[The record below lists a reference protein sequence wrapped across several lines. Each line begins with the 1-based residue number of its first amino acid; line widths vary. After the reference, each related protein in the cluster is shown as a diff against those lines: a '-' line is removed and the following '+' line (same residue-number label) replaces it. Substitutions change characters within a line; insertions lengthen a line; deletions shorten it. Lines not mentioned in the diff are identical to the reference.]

1 VAAVLAGCGGGAA
14 PTTTS
19 VAPAPPPPSREKVG
33 GPCRGAPPPHRY
45 EHVVV
50 LVLENHDFTAIA
62 GHSPYLN
69 RLAAAC
75 GLATNYHAVSH
86 PSLPNY
92 LALTS
97 GSTHGITSDCTDC
110 NVSSPSVF
118 GQLRGDWHSYLEA
131 MPSPGFA
138 GAFSGDYAKKHNP
151 AAYYP
156 AVASAFARHD
166 VPLARLRDA
175 LSTGAL
181 SRFTLIVPDLCDDE
195 HNCPPATG
203 DAWLAVWLPRLFASP
218 AYKTGTTAL
227 FITYDEGSG
236 DANRVYTVVASPSV
250 RPHTVVAAPFDHY
263 SLLRTVESL
272 LGLPCLANACHA
284 HSMATAFGLAR

>member
-1 VAAVLAGCGGGAA
+1 
-14 PTTTS
+14 
-19 VAPAPPPPSREKVG
+19 
-33 GPCRGAPPPHRY
+33 
-45 EHVVV
+45 V
-50 LVLENHDFTAIA
+50 LVLENHGFSEIA

-75 GLATNYHAVSH
+75 ALATNYHAVSH

-97 GSTHGITSDCTDC
+97 GSTHGIASDCTDC
-110 NVSSPSVF
+110 TVSSPSIF
-118 GQLRGDWHSYLEA
+118 GQLRGSWHSYLEA

-156 AVASAFARHD
+156 GVASAYARLD
-166 VPLARLRDA
+166 VPLGDLREA

-181 SRFTLIVPDLCDDE
+181 SRFTLVVPDLCNDE
-195 HNCPPATG
+195 HNCPPGTG
-203 DAWLAVWLPRLFASP
+203 DAWLALWLPRLFASP
-218 AYKTGTTAL
+218 AYENGTTAL
-227 FITYDEGSG
+227 FVTYDEASG
-236 DANRVYTVVASPSV
+236 DGNRVYTVVASPSV
-250 RPHTVVAAPFDHY
+250 APHTVVATRFDHY

-272 LGLPCLANACHA
+272 LGLPCLANACSA
-284 HSMATAFGLAR
+284 RSMAAAFRLAR